1 MSTEASTDAAA
12 SQPVPALPPE
22 EAARANFYGLLARL
36 FYAAPDEALLESM
49 AAADE
54 IVAEDSA
61 ASFALAWR
69 DLALA
74 AAATDAAAVTEEYQ
88 TLFVG
93 TGKAPVSL
101 YAATYLINSA
111 VDAPLVEVRD
121 YLARRNVARRTSVF
135 EPEDHFAALCELMR
149 FLIAEQHAPLAEQM
163 SVFNRFLWP
172 ATTPLCAAIRG
183 AEHAAFYRTVA
194 SFAERFLEI
203 EHAAF
208 RM

>member
-1 MSTEASTDAAA
+1 MIADAAPL
-12 SQPVPALPPE
+12 QYVPALVPE
-22 EAARANFYGLLARL
+22 EAARADFYGLLARL
-36 FYAAPDEALLESM
+36 FCAAPDEALLETL

-74 AAATDAAAVTEEYQ
+74 AAAADAAAVAQEYQ

-93 TGKAPVSL
+93 TGRAPVSL
-101 YAATYLINSA
+101 YAATYLVNTA
-111 VDAPLVEVRD
+111 VDAPLVELRN
-121 YLARRNVARRTSVF
+121 YLATRNLARRTSVF

-149 FLIAEQHAPLAEQM
+149 LLIAEQHAPLAEQM
-163 SVFNRFLWP
+163 SVFSHFLWP
-172 ATTPLCAAIRG
+172 ATAPLCAAICG
-183 AEHAAFYRTVA
+183 AEQAVFYRAVA
-194 SFAERFLEI
+194 CFAERFLEI
-203 EHAAF
+203 EYAAF

>member
-1 MSTEASTDAAA
+1 MSADAAPV
-12 SQPVPALPPE
+12 QFVPALPPE

-36 FYAAPDEALLESM
+36 FCAAPDQALLETL

-54 IVAEDSA
+54 IVAEDGA

-74 AAATDAAAVTEEYQ
+74 AAAADAEAVANEYQ

-93 TGKAPVSL
+93 TGRAPVSL
-101 YAATYLINSA
+101 YAANYLIKTA
-111 VDAPLVEVRD
+111 VDAPLVELRD
-121 YLARRNVARRTSVF
+121 FLAKWEISRRTSVF
-135 EPEDHFAALCELMR
+135 ETEDHFAALCELMR
-149 FLIAEQHAPLAEQM
+149 YLIAEQHAPLAEQM
-163 SVFNRFLWP
+163 SIFSRFLWP
-172 ATTPLCAAIRG
+172 ATTPLCAAICG
-183 AEHAAFYRTVA
+183 AKQAAFYRTVA

-203 EHAAF
+203 EYAAF